1 MKLGIVVSYKI
12 FIRNFE
18 GATILGPAIDD
29 VGSFDWKFLLAKQII
44 IYTVGKQVLC
54 WLIFAQEPYPE
65 NQWFLSCSPSNI
77 I

>member
-12 FIRNFE
+12 LIQNFE
-18 GATILGPAIDD
+18 GATILGHVIDD

-54 WLIFAQEPYPE
+54 
-65 NQWFLSCSPSNI
+65 
-77 I
+77 